1 MWFYLIFK
9 RFFLFINFGTCMDI
23 TILSYKQKQNAA
35 FLLDWVAIFG
45 TRNQFLNRLANAH
58 MITYNKNMK
67 SSLGV
72 LGRTKTCDTINS
84 SNDSMFTA
92 HFPSYL
98 TLERKPSGFVY
109 VWLYYIIFEM
119 HVPHFYCIVSFNFVQ
134 MNVSM
139 MKTNLLGFCLY

>member
-1 MWFYLIFK
+1 MHGHHHIELQAKAK
-9 RFFLFINFGTCMDI
+9 RG
-23 TILSYKQKQNAA
+23 ILTWLSGHIWYK
-35 FLLDWVAIFG
+35 
-45 TRNQFLNRLANAH
+45 NQFLNRLANAH

-72 LGRTKTCDTINS
+72 LGKTKTCYTINS

>member
-1 MWFYLIFK
+1 MHGHHHIELQAKAK
-9 RFFLFINFGTCMDI
+9 RG
-23 TILSYKQKQNAA
+23 ILTWLSGH
-35 FLLDWVAIFG
+35 IG
-45 TRNQFLNRLANAH
+45 TRNQFWNRLANAH

-72 LGRTKTCDTINS
+72 LGKTKTCDTINS